1 MGANMS
7 ITWNGEHQRAV
18 LDSTSV
24 GPARNALADI
34 VHTLRTYWM
43 ILYDPSEI
51 KNSASHIKE
60 KFYGIARGRGGPG
73 SGIR

>member
-1 MGANMS
+1 
-7 ITWNGEHQRAV
+7 
-18 LDSTSV
+18 
-24 GPARNALADI
+24 
-34 VHTLRTYWM
+34 M